1 MLIAHCVRTVI
12 IPMDVD
18 QAIDNV
24 QIPTTEGTEDEEK
37 ARQLQLYHMRELASR
52 KNKDQF
58 EYRVKNGQSRRKN
71 RVHAAA
77 NLNTSKESADDFM
90 D

>member
-1 MLIAHCVRTVI
+1 MLIAHCVKTVI
-12 IPMDVD
+12 VPMEVD

-24 QIPTTEGTEDEEK
+24 AIPTTEGTEDEEK
-37 ARQLQLYHMRELASR
+37 VRQQQIHHMRELASR

-58 EYRVKNGQSRRKN
+58 DFRVKNGQSRRKN

-77 NLNTSKESADDFM
+77 NLNTSKESADEFM